1 MNSTGRSAREPRAD
15 PRPVAQAHQDAAA
28 GGMAVT
34 RPPLDRRRLGRE
46 LSVAGRA
53 DAAAILALAPA
64 AVDQAASR
72 IGFTG
77 PPGAGKSTLVSRLA
91 DRYSHDDRRVG
102 ILAIDPSS
110 PVSGGSILGDRIRMD
125 ELSLASEV
133 YIRSVP
139 SRSANDGLTPN
150 VAEMLNIMD
159 RHDFDDVLIE
169 TVGIGQTDHAVHA
182 LVDTVV
188 LVLVPESGDTIQAMK
203 AGILELA
210 HIYVVNKADR
220 PNASQMR
227 ASLEGVLALGRD
239 DPTQW
244 RPPVVLTAAADN
256 DLAGLEDA
264 IAAHREWLATHC
276 DPVSRRR
283 RRARQ
288 LAESVIAA
296 AVAEAAGELAAEHY
310 DGSPDDLYVAYLEQ
324 LRAKAGATQG

>member
-1 MNSTGRSAREPRAD
+1 MS
-15 PRPVAQAHQDAAA
+15 
-28 GGMAVT
+28 
-34 RPPLDRRRLGRE
+34 RPPLNRRQLGRE
-46 LSVAGRA
+46 LSAAGRA
-53 DAAAILALAPA
+53 DAAAILALSPA
-64 AVDQAASR
+64 RAEQVATR

-91 DRYSHDDRRVG
+91 DRYSRAGRRVG
-102 ILAIDPSS
+102 VLAIDPSS

-125 ELSLASEV
+125 ELSLASDV

-159 RHDFDDVLIE
+159 RHHFDDVLVE

-210 HIYVVNKADR
+210 HLYVVNKADR
-220 PNASQMR
+220 PNATQMR
-227 ASLEGVLALGRD
+227 ASLEGVIALGRGD
-239 DPTQW
+239 VTQW
-244 RPPVVLTAAADN
+244 RPPVVLTAAANN

-264 IAAHREWLATHC
+264 IEAHREWLVTHR
-276 DPVSRRR
+276 DPVSVQRQ
-283 RRARQ
+283 RARQ

-296 AVAEAAGELAAEHY
+296 AVAESASELAPEQFDRALGELYAA
-310 DGSPDDLYVAYLEQ
+310 YVERLQ
-324 LRAKAGATQG
+324 AKGASGRD

>member
-1 MNSTGRSAREPRAD
+1 MSRA
-15 PRPVAQAHQDAAA
+15 
-28 GGMAVT
+28 
-34 RPPLDRRRLGRE
+34 PLNRRQLGRE
-46 LSVAGRA
+46 LSAAGRA

-64 AVDQAASR
+64 AIARTATR

-91 DRYSHDDRRVG
+91 DRYSRDNRRVG

-125 ELSLASEV
+125 ELSLAADV

-159 RHDFDDVLIE
+159 RHHFDDVLVE

-188 LVLVPESGDTIQAMK
+188 LVLVPESGDAIQAMK

-210 HIYVVNKADR
+210 HIYVVNKSDR
-220 PNASQMR
+220 PNANRMR
-227 ASLEGVLALGRD
+227 ASLEGVLALGRGD
-239 DPTQW
+239 AIQW

-264 IAAHREWLATHC
+264 IAAHREWLTTHD
-276 DPVSRRR
+276 DPLSRCR

-288 LAESVIAA
+288 LAESVIATA
-296 AVAEAAGELAAEHY
+296 IAEVAAELPAAQY
-310 DGSPDDLYVAYLEQ
+310 DGRLDELYAAYLKGLQ
-324 LRAKAGATQG
+324 TKTGPARR

>member
-1 MNSTGRSAREPRAD
+1 MVS
-15 PRPVAQAHQDAAA
+15 RPA
-28 GGMAVT
+28 
-34 RPPLDRRRLGRE
+34 LNRRQLGRE
-46 LSVAGRA
+46 LSAAGRA
-53 DAAAILALAPA
+53 DAAAILAGTPA
-64 AVDQAASR
+64 AQAHAAAR
-72 IGFTG
+72 IGVTG
-77 PPGAGKSTLVSRLA
+77 PPGAGKSTLVTRLA
-91 DRYSHDDRRVG
+91 ERYSRDERRVG

-110 PVSGGSILGDRIRMD
+110 PISGGSILGDRIRMD
-125 ELSLASEV
+125 ELSLAADV

-159 RHDFDDVLIE
+159 RHDFDDVLVE
-169 TVGIGQTDHAVHA
+169 TVGIGQIDHAVHA

-220 PNASQMR
+220 PHANQLR
-227 ASLEGVLALGRD
+227 AALEGVLALARD
-239 DPTQW
+239 DGTQW
-244 RPPVVLTAAADN
+244 RPPVVLTTAADN

-264 IAAHREWLATHC
+264 LAAHRDWLLTHD

-288 LAESVIAA
+288 LAESVLAA
-296 AVAEAAGELAAEHY
+296 AVAEAANELAPARY
-310 DGSPDDLYVAYLEQ
+310 DGTAGDLYAAYLERLQ
-324 LRAKAGATQG
+324 AKAGTAQR

>member
-1 MNSTGRSAREPRAD
+1 M
-15 PRPVAQAHQDAAA
+15 
-28 GGMAVT
+28 T
-34 RPPLDRRRLGRE
+34 RPPLNRRQLGRE
-46 LSVAGRA
+46 LSAAGRA
-53 DAAAILALAPA
+53 DAATILASAPA
-64 AVDQAASR
+64 RSEHAATR

-91 DRYSHDDRRVG
+91 DRYSRAGRRVG

-110 PVSGGSILGDRIRMD
+110 PVSGGSILGDRIRME
-125 ELSLASEV
+125 ELSLASDV

-159 RHDFDDVLIE
+159 RHHFDDVLIE

-210 HIYVVNKADR
+210 HLYVVNKADR
-220 PNASQMR
+220 PNANQLR
-227 ASLEGVLALGRD
+227 ASLEGVIALGRD
-239 DPTQW
+239 DATQW
-244 RPPVVLTAAADN
+244 RPPVVLTAAANN

-264 IAAHREWLATHC
+264 IETHRAWLVAHR
-276 DPVSRRR
+276 DPVSVRR

-296 AVAEAAGELAAEHY
+296 AVAECAGELAPEQFERTL
-310 DGSPDDLYVAYLEQ
+310 GELYAAYVERLQ
-324 LRAKAGATQG
+324 AKAGSIAG

>member
-1 MNSTGRSAREPRAD
+1 MS
-15 PRPVAQAHQDAAA
+15 
-28 GGMAVT
+28 
-34 RPPLDRRRLGRE
+34 RPPLNRRQLGRE
-46 LSVAGRA
+46 LSAAGRA

-64 AVDQAASR
+64 AVAQAATR

-91 DRYSHDDRRVG
+91 DRYSRDDRRVG

-125 ELSLASEV
+125 ELSLAPDV

-159 RHDFDDVLIE
+159 RHHFDDVLVE

-210 HIYVVNKADR
+210 HIYVVNKSDR
-220 PNASQMR
+220 PNAAQLR

-239 DPTQW
+239 DATQW
-244 RPPVVLTAAADN
+244 RPPVVLTVAADN
-256 DLAGLEDA
+256 DLADLEDA
-264 IAAHREWLATHC
+264 IAAHREWLRDHE
-276 DPVSRRR
+276 DPISRRR

-288 LAESVIAA
+288 LAESVIAT
-296 AVAEAAGELAAEHY
+296 AVAETAGELPPALY
-310 DGSPDDLYVAYLEQ
+310 DGALDELYAAYVER
-324 LRAKAGATQG
+324 LRGKAGSAQR

>member
-1 MNSTGRSAREPRAD
+1 MS
-15 PRPVAQAHQDAAA
+15 
-28 GGMAVT
+28 
-34 RPPLDRRRLGRE
+34 RPPLNRRQLGRE
-46 LSVAGRA
+46 LSAAGRA
-53 DAAAILALAPA
+53 DAAAILALAPPTA
-64 AVDQAASR
+64 DQAATR

-91 DRYSHDDRRVG
+91 DRYSRESRRVG
-102 ILAIDPSS
+102 VLAIDPTS

-125 ELSLASEV
+125 ELSLASDV

-159 RHDFDDVLIE
+159 RHHFDDVLVE

-210 HIYVVNKADR
+210 HIYVVNKSDR

-239 DPTQW
+239 DGRQW

-264 IAAHREWLATHC
+264 IAAHREWLTTHG
-276 DPVSRRR
+276 DPLSRQR

-288 LAESVIAA
+288 LAESVIAT
-296 AVAEAAGELAAEHY
+296 AVAEVADELPAAQY
-310 DGSPDDLYVAYLEQ
+310 DGRLDELYAAYVERLQ
-324 LRAKAGATQG
+324 MKTGPAQR